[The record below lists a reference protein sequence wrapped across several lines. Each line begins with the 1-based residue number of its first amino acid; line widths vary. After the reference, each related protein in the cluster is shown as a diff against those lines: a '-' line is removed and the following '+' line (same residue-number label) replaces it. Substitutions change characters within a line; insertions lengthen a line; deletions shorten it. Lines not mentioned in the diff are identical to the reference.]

1 MNSTNQTARNALV
14 FIAQKAEYCR
24 TNAEAIGSNVVEAWK
39 IFYFFSGLNLQ
50 LLKLRLKL

>member
-39 IFYFFSGLNLQ
+39 IFFFFGLNLQ